1 MAQLSGVPIIILR
14 EGTERKQG
22 KDAQN
27 NNIAAA
33 KAVAEAV
40 RTTLGP
46 KGMDKMIVDS
56 LGDVTIT
63 NDGATILDTIDVEH
77 PAAKMIVEVAKT
89 QDDKVGDGTTS
100 SVIIAGELLNLAQ
113 ELMEQNVHPTI
124 VFKGY
129 RKALLKCKEILQEIA
144 TKIDIN
150 DRETL
155 IKVAETSMN
164 SKLIAGARS
173 HFAEIAV
180 KAVNQIKEKRGDSI
194 VIDLD
199 QIQIIKKEGKSLL
212 DTNIVDGIIVDKE
225 IVHPM
230 MPKTVKDAKI
240 ALISSSL
247 EIEKTEFDAEIRVQT
262 PDQIN
267 KFLEEES
274 NMLKNRATKLKDVGA
289 NVIFCQKGIDDK
301 AQNFLAKDHIITV
314 RRVKRSDMEKL
325 ARASNA
331 KIVDNIF
338 EITENDLGTA
348 GKVEE
353 KKIGDDNMII
363 VSECADPKAV
373 SILIRA
379 GIEHVVDEAERA
391 LHDALSVVKAAI
403 EVPYILPGGGASE
416 IELAKRLRM
425 FARTIGGRQQLA
437 IEVYA
442 NALEIIPKTLVENSG
457 YNPVDLLVELRSKHE
472 EKDGEF
478 YGINIY
484 KGKPDNMIKLGVLEP
499 LSVLTQAIQSA
510 TEVAS
515 MILRIDD
522 VIAAAGVSKGRGPK
536 GGGAGKGIGEDED

>member
-1 MAQLSGVPIIILR
+1 MAQLSGVPILILK

-22 KDAQN
+22 KDAQK

-40 RTTLGP
+40 RSTLGP
-46 KGMDKMIVDS
+46 KGMDKMLVDS

-89 QDDKVGDGTTS
+89 QDDKVGDGTTT
-100 SVIIAGELLNLAQ
+100 SVIISGELLNLAQ
-113 ELMEQNVHPTI
+113 ELMEQAVHPTI
-124 VFKGY
+124 IFRGY
-129 RKALLKCKEILQEIA
+129 RKALVKTKAILAELA
-144 TKIDIN
+144 TKIESDDI
-150 DRETL
+150 ESL

-164 SKLIAGARS
+164 SKLITGIKN
-173 HFAEIAV
+173 HFADIAV
-180 KAVNQIKEKRGDSI
+180 KSIRQIKEERGDH
-194 VIDLD
+194 VFIDLD

-212 DTNIVDGIIVDKE
+212 DTKIIDGIIVDKE

-230 MPKTVKDAKI
+230 MPKSLKNAKI

-247 EIEKTEFDAEIRVQT
+247 EVEKTEYDAEIRVQS
-262 PDQIN
+262 PDQLN
-267 KFLEEES
+267 KFLEGET
-274 NMLKNRATKLKDVGA
+274 NMLRSRVDKLKEVGA
-289 NVIFCQKGIDDK
+289 NVVFCQKGVDDK
-301 AQNFLAKDHIITV
+301 AQNFLAQEDIITV

-325 ARASNA
+325 AKATSA
-331 KIVDNIF
+331 KIINNIF
-338 EITENDLGTA
+338 EISKEDLGRA

-353 KKIGDDNMII
+353 KKIGEDNMIF

-379 GIEHVVDEAERA
+379 GIEHVVDEAERM
-391 LHDALSVVKAAI
+391 LDDALSVVKAAI

-416 IELAKRLRM
+416 IELAKRLRTY
-425 FARTIGGRQQLA
+425 ASSIGGREQLA
-437 IEVYA
+437 IEIYA
-442 NALEIIPKTLVENSG
+442 NALEIIPKTLVENAG

-472 EKDGEF
+472 SENGKSF
-478 YGINIY
+478 GINIET
-484 KGKPDNMIKLGVLEP
+484 GKPDNMVNLGVIEP

-515 MILRIDD
+515 MILKIDD
-522 VIAAAGVSKGRGPK
+522 VIAASGLSKGGS
-536 GGGAGKGIGEDED
+536 GEE